1 MLNNQ
6 KKKGRRERQGNDV
19 NKKRENIKE
28 EQNITG
34 KKEKDKKKEKKKR
47 QQQREREREIT
58 LKLRVQK

>member
-28 EQNITG
+28 EQNIAG
-34 KKEKDKKKEKKKR
+34 KKEKTKR
-47 QQQREREREIT
+47 RKREREIT

>member
-19 NKKRENIKE
+19 NKKSENIKE
-28 EQNITG
+28 EQNIAG
-34 KKEKDKKKEKKKR
+34 KKEKDKKKEK
-47 QQQREREREIT
+47 REREREIT